1 MPECF
6 CDFFFKSGFITAA
19 VSNVRRTGE
28 DEPGKIFVGVKKK
41 KKDEEEKVVVEEE
54 DIID

>member
-1 MPECF
+1 MF
-6 CDFFFKSGFITAA
+6 LRFFFKSGFITAA